1 MFPRIPLK
9 TPVSSRELGQLPQ
22 PSAEALAH
30 SRELQSH
37 IAHEIGREDG
47 WISFSRYMELA
58 LYAPGLGYYSAG
70 ARKFGPAGDFV
81 TAPEISPLFGQ
92 CLARQ
97 IAEVL
102 AECGGEVLE
111 LGPGSGKLACD
122 VLLALDEL
130 GALPQRYLLLEVSGD
145 LRMRQQEKLA
155 ALPPHLAARGQWL
168 DALPPSFSGAVIAN
182 EVLDVLPVHLVS
194 FTNGGTFELG
204 VVAANAGDDE
214 RFSWRSR
221 LLQSGPL
228 AVAAERISSAY
239 LGNPPPQAYTTEICL
254 AAPAWVNS
262 LATMLER
269 GAIILIDYGFRAA
282 EYYHPSRTQ
291 GTLMCHYRHYAHTD
305 PFYLPGLQ
313 DITSHVDFTC
323 VAEAGRAAGL
333 EVLGYTTQGNFL
345 IGCGLTDLLARADPR
360 NVSDYLPLAN
370 QAQRL
375 VSPAEMGE
383 FFKVIALGKR
393 LDTPLTGFGS
403 GHPLPL

>member
-1 MFPRIPLK
+1 MK

-37 IAHEIGREDG
+37 IAHEIGREGG

-81 TAPEISPLFGQ
+81 TAPEISTLFGQ

-97 IAEVL
+97 IAQVL
-102 AECGGEVLE
+102 DVCGGDVLE

-122 VLLALDEL
+122 VLRALDEL

-145 LRMRQQEKLA
+145 LRLRQQEKLA
-155 ALPPHLAARGQWL
+155 TLPPHLGARAQWL
-168 DALPPSFSGAVIAN
+168 DALPPAFSGAVIAN
-182 EVLDVLPVHLVS
+182 EVLDVLPVQLVS
-194 FTNGGTFELG
+194 FANGGTFELG
-204 VVAANAGDDE
+204 VVAAIAGDGQ
-214 RFSWRSR
+214 RFAWRSR

-228 AVAAERISSAY
+228 AIAAECISSAY

-313 DITSHVDFTC
+313 DITSHVDFTG

-360 NVSDYLPLAN
+360 NVTDYLPLAN

-383 FFKVIALGKR
+383 FFKAIALGKGIETSLR
-393 LDTPLTGFGS
+393 GFGS